1 MHKWINKIYI
11 DILNDKQIFLNLK
24 QIEIS
29 TSNLQIFIDSNI
41 ICPNIEELKL
51 YIDNNFYYEKKVFE
65 IFQNIISLKLHFH
78 YFCNLTDI
86 IKYIINLKIKNLEIY
101 DLYNYNFRYKINKSK
116 IILSNITTLI
126 IYSNIQVFIQIFD
139 NLQFTNLQNFQIIIN
154 SIKRKNFYIN
164 YDFVNEYYLKVT
176 NDCDLIN
183 LFLLQTLNEE
193 KIFSLNDFINFPEKL
208 NTIQYLKINLNL
220 YSFIYE
226 GIKRKNNFFEFK
238 VYDEFKI
245 YYLNYDLSLN
255 GKEISKFNDINI
267 EGLFNKIKNLELI
280 ENTNIN
286 LCDINFNINKLYIK
300 SFTKIRSI
308 YCEAEIQN
316 TNFISIIKEI
326 INQNGFNKLKY
337 INLTIGYI
345 NKSSKNN
352 NLSNEYFYLS
362 KLIKSSKN
370 LKSLILRL
378 DSKNYIQDISFFLSL
393 IEDLKKLRILN
404 IIPYGE
410 YMYDLNEEK
419 LLNQYPK
426 LKQRLYYFDEFII
439 NKKNNFDCV
448 FDINKDKI
456 NQKIRLFNY
465 VKQYYRNIL
474 NEKKEDEMTKYFEI
488 YLNEKKIEFCFENKF
503 QKKGKYKITIK
514 CIKLLTS
521 MANIFSNCSSLTSLN
536 ISNFKTDNLK
546 NMNGMFYNCTSLT
559 SLDLSNFKTDNVVD
573 MEWMFSECSSLTTLN
588 LSKFNTK
595 NVTNMNRMFYKCCS
609 LTSLNLS
616 NFNTYNVTVM
626 SYMFSDCS
634 SLINLDLSKFNTNKV
649 TVMSY
654 MFFNCR
660 SLINLELSNFNADN
674 VDDMSYMFCNCSSLK
689 TLDLTNFTIINYPFT
704 YKTFYGVNKNCQLLS
719 YDKKILSRFSD
730 FVCQK
735 KNNNVWNF
743 ALIK

>member
-78 YFCNLTDI
+78 YSCNLTDI

-101 DLYNYNFRYKINKSK
+101 DLYNYTFRYKINKSK
-116 IILSNITTLI
+116 IIISNITTLI

-255 GKEISKFNDINI
+255 GKEISKFNHINI

-308 YCEAEIQN
+308 YCEAEI
-316 TNFISIIKEI
+316 
-326 INQNGFNKLKY
+326 
-337 INLTIGYI
+337 
-345 NKSSKNN
+345 
-352 NLSNEYFYLS
+352 
-362 KLIKSSKN
+362 
-370 LKSLILRL
+370 
-378 DSKNYIQDISFFLSL
+378 
-393 IEDLKKLRILN
+393 
-404 IIPYGE
+404 
-410 YMYDLNEEK
+410 
-419 LLNQYPK
+419 
-426 LKQRLYYFDEFII
+426 
-439 NKKNNFDCV
+439 
-448 FDINKDKI
+448 
-456 NQKIRLFNY
+456 
-465 VKQYYRNIL
+465 
-474 NEKKEDEMTKYFEI
+474 
-488 YLNEKKIEFCFENKF
+488 
-503 QKKGKYKITIK
+503 
-514 CIKLLTS
+514 
-521 MANIFSNCSSLTSLN
+521 
-536 ISNFKTDNLK
+536 
-546 NMNGMFYNCTSLT
+546 
-559 SLDLSNFKTDNVVD
+559 
-573 MEWMFSECSSLTTLN
+573 
-588 LSKFNTK
+588 
-595 NVTNMNRMFYKCCS
+595 
-609 LTSLNLS
+609 
-616 NFNTYNVTVM
+616 
-626 SYMFSDCS
+626 
-634 SLINLDLSKFNTNKV
+634 
-649 TVMSY
+649 
-654 MFFNCR
+654 
-660 SLINLELSNFNADN
+660 
-674 VDDMSYMFCNCSSLK
+674 
-689 TLDLTNFTIINYPFT
+689 
-704 YKTFYGVNKNCQLLS
+704 
-719 YDKKILSRFSD
+719 
-730 FVCQK
+730 
-735 KNNNVWNF
+735 
-743 ALIK
+743 